1 MTKAALVG
9 ALARSVLAAR
19 PSETDALSAEEVA
32 AQAAATLGWPWRWLG
47 PMARRFVKAQAG
59 VVRFRHRDAVRFLLG
74 EPGFQR
80 HWRRMSVAE
89 WLHEPPRM
97 QPVPAAA
104 GWDVPAIE
112 TADDLAAWLGVSTS
126 DLAWFANLKGLGFGP
141 LDHYHCHVAVK
152 RIIEAPKPRLKA
164 LQRRILA
171 GILEKIPAHPA
182 AHGFVKGRSIV
193 SFVTPHT
200 GRRAILKMDLTD
212 FFPSIPA
219 VRVQALFRT
228 MGYPETVAD
237 LLGGIC
243 TNSIRG
249 AKDDLYRRPHLP
261 QGAPSSPAI
270 ANLCLYR
277 LDCRLAGLARA
288 LGLEYTRYADDLAV
302 SGDFDFD
309 KLSIHIAVI
318 AQEEGFRVHH
328 RKTRVMRQG
337 VRQRLAGLTANE
349 KPNVIRADFDL
360 LKAILTNCVR
370 FGPASQNREGHPA
383 FRAHLEGR
391 LGFVESINAAK
402 GSRLRRIWERI
413 VWQ

>member
-9 ALARSVLAAR
+9 ALARSVLAAG
-19 PSETDALSAEEVA
+19 PSADEVA
-32 AQAAATLGWPWRWLG
+32 AQAAATLGREWRWLG

-59 VVRFRHRDAVRFLLG
+59 GVRFRHRDAVRFLLA

-89 WLHEPPRM
+89 WLHQPPRM
-97 QPVPAAA
+97 QPVAAAA
-104 GWDVPAIE
+104 GWDVPSIE
-112 TADDLAAWLGVSTS
+112 TAGDLAAWLGVSAAE
-126 DLAWFANLKGLGFGP
+126 LAWFANLKGLGGGK
-141 LDHYHCHVAVK
+141 LDHYHYHSVGK
-152 RIIEAPKPRLKA
+152 RIIEAPKARLKA
-164 LQRRILA
+164 LQRRILS
-171 GILEKIPAHPA
+171 GILEKVPAHPA

-193 SFVTPHT
+193 SFVTPHA
-200 GRRAILKMDLTD
+200 GRRVVLKMDLTD

-237 LLGGIC
+237 LLGGVC
-243 TNSIRG
+243 TNAIRE

-277 LDCRLAGLARA
+277 LDCRLTGLARA
-288 LGLEYTRYADDLAV
+288 LGVEYSRYADDLAF
-302 SGDFDFD
+302 SGDFDFE
-309 KLSIHIAVI
+309 KLSTYVAVI

-370 FGPASQNREGHPA
+370 LGPASQNREGHPA
-383 FRAHLEGR
+383 FQAHLEGR
-391 LGFVESINAAK
+391 LGFVESINPAK
-402 GSRLRRIWERI
+402 GARLRQIWERI
-413 VWQ
+413 AWH